1 MCQTLRTEWAI
12 RVQQGGDSAL
22 HQLYLPGS
30 ELRGGLDHQE
40 RQTPRARAHS
50 RAGEAI
56 SPRGLPCLSGHKAGS
71 GCHLPPQELAPPL
84 ELPQPALTGLTVA
97 TILLTA
103 AADSSSPLGCST
115 SVMPR
120 YLRLKSIPSSSV
132 SRVSVQFSGSSG
144 QRRTGPQT
152 LMGKAAS
159 AAPIS

>member
-1 MCQTLRTEWAI
+1 MI
-12 RVQQGGDSAL
+12 SANP
-22 HQLYLPGS
+22 H
-30 ELRGGLDHQE
+30 
-40 RQTPRARAHS
+40 PRRS
-50 RAGEAI
+50 QP
-56 SPRGLPCLSGHKAGS
+56 PR
-71 GCHLPPQELAPPL
+71 L
-84 ELPQPALTGLTVA
+84 ELPQPTLTGLTVA

-152 LMGKAAS
+152 LMGRAS
-159 AAPIS
+159 VCSPHLLGRPSKGHRGPPSIIIFLFNEGLTFSSISQAPW